1 MTTFRSLLFTFQE
14 PAQQQRGLGGNFFLF
29 QMAIIF
35 AIIYFV
41 MIRPKVK
48 QERKH
53 REQIAQLKKGDE
65 VVTAGGVVGEV
76 IHIKDDRVTIKSGE
90 SRFIVMRDRIA
101 DIPSM
106 TAKEE
111 KRA

>member
-1 MTTFRSLLFTFQE
+1 M
-14 PAQQQRGLGGNFFLF
+14 F

-35 AIIYFV
+35 AIIYFL
-41 MIRPKVK
+41 MIRPKVR
-48 QERKH
+48 QERRH
-53 REQIAQLKKGDE
+53 REQLGKLKKGDE

-76 IHIKDDRVTIKSGE
+76 IHIRDDRVTIKSGE
-90 SRFIVMRDRIA
+90 SRFVVMRDRIA

-106 TAKEE
+106 TEKQE